1 MLQSVGMPL
10 SVILTI
16 SLIRASY
23 LLAFTNYDRPI
34 MMVEVL
40 RRLVLVAAE
49 YFRTPESFGIYRI
62 VLLKPL
68 LDLHGLRPL

>member
-49 YFRTPESFGIYRI
+49 YFRTPAFGIYRI